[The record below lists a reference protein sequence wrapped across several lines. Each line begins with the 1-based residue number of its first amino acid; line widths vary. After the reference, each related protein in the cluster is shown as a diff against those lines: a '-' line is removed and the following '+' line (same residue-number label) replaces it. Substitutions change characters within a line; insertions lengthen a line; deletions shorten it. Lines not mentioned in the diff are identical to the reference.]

1 MYRANPAFRR
11 KWRAIVLEATYI
23 LFNGAAV
30 ALNWSDAMT
39 TLSTTRLLGAFSALV
54 MTVAL
59 NGGMLFMFDRLAH
72 NTDQSATVVSLQTV
86 TIVGK
91 RV

>member
-1 MYRANPAFRR
+1 M
-11 KWRAIVLEATYI
+11 
-23 LFNGAAV
+23 
-30 ALNWSDAMT
+30 S

-72 NTDQSATVVSLQTV
+72 NTDQSATVVSLETV